1 VLVLIIYLLLFI
13 GLIFIQKNRQFQSL
27 FKVSK
32 KVSWL
37 ISGFS
42 LFMLQLSVDQGQF
55 LSGIIAQYGMKGLWL
70 VWCGIIGSFVI
81 PLVFAPLWQKMNFIT
96 DNQFL
101 LFRFPGRSG
110 RMLHLFRAVYVG
122 GLVVSLSLCF
132 HLLGF
137 SRVLQTYFGF
147 SDNLAICYS
156 GVILCLYSLKNAFG
170 LKFKIDALNAVI
182 YISCLLLI
190 FISVW
195 QVSDGWDSMYA
206 YFDKYPEKK
215 SLLPADNDQAG
226 WFILCVFIGIQWW
239 SCNLFDGGG
248 PEMARFTAV
257 KNKKHAVSS
266 GLLAV
271 FFSVILSFFIIAHIL
286 FLLGVSDASTNQ
298 ELSYVQSVFNIVPV
312 AFKSFLLL
320 GFFVMFISVSESV
333 LIWGTSF
340 LTIDAYK
347 EYLNP
352 TASEKKIRFISY
364 FSMVFLTSLA
374 VVFAVQIDN
383 MQSLIKLS
391 FSIAAGV
398 APVYILRW
406 IWFRINAW
414 SQLSAMFSSGF
425 FTLLY
430 PMFHDLLPFKEFP
443 MEESR
448 ILVVTLLTSAVWLLV
463 TFLTPN
469 QSDTVYL
476 KMMPII
482 ESRKRFVKRFVLA
495 LLFGVLLTGVVSL
508 IWWKILL

>member
-1 VLVLIIYLLLFI
+1 
-13 GLIFIQKNRQFQSL
+13 
-27 FKVSK
+27 
-32 KVSWL
+32 
-37 ISGFS
+37 
-42 LFMLQLSVDQGQF
+42 
-55 LSGIIAQYGMKGLWL
+55 
-70 VWCGIIGSFVI
+70 
-81 PLVFAPLWQKMNFIT
+81 
-96 DNQFL
+96 
-101 LFRFPGRSG
+101 
-110 RMLHLFRAVYVG
+110 
-122 GLVVSLSLCF
+122 
-132 HLLGF
+132 
-137 SRVLQTYFGF
+137 
-147 SDNLAICYS
+147 
-156 GVILCLYSLKNAFG
+156 
-170 LKFKIDALNAVI
+170 
-182 YISCLLLI
+182 
-190 FISVW
+190 
-195 QVSDGWDSMYA
+195 
-206 YFDKYPEKK
+206 
-215 SLLPADNDQAG
+215 
-226 WFILCVFIGIQWW
+226 
-239 SCNLFDGGG
+239 
-248 PEMARFTAV
+248 
-257 KNKKHAVSS
+257 
-266 GLLAV
+266 
-271 FFSVILSFFIIAHIL
+271 
-286 FLLGVSDASTNQ
+286 
-298 ELSYVQSVFNIVPV
+298 
-312 AFKSFLLL
+312 
-320 GFFVMFISVSESV
+320 MFISVSESV

-448 ILVVTLLTSAVWLLV
+448 ILVVTLLTTAVWLLV

-469 QSDTVYL
+469 HSDTVYL

-495 LLFGVLLTGVVSL
+495 LLFGALLTGGVSI